1 MCGRCSKKKGD
12 VFEMSKNCYIC
23 NTKMEQKQTSI
34 NTGWG
39 QYKLTVEGVSAYV
52 CPKCGE
58 IVLEGKDSVMLQK
71 LGKSLAEVSDE
82 QKPDVLNLTEVADLL
97 RVTSQTIYNM
107 IKDGRLKAYKF
118 GREWRFFRKE
128 VEAFMTGGGSFDIA
142 ARSKS
147 GELNKQ
153 DADIISKY
161 V

>member
-1 MCGRCSKKKGD
+1 
-12 VFEMSKNCYIC
+12 MSKICYIC
-23 NTKMEQKQTSI
+23 KTAMEKKTTSI

-58 IVLEGKDSVMLQK
+58 VVLEGKDSMMLQK
-71 LGKSLAEVSDE
+71 LSKSLAEVSED

-97 RVTSQTIYNM
+97 RVTNQTIYNM
-107 IKDGRLKAYKF
+107 IKDARLKAYKF

-128 VEAFMTGGGSFDIA
+128 VEAFMSGGGSFDIA
-142 ARSKS
+142 ARGKS
-147 GELNKQ
+147 GELNKE